1 MDIRIRGQTTSSITM
16 MGDRDFRTTIQTA
29 LSSIGKELQLDID
42 PKNIQTIHLQEVVQ
56 CLRRSYFD
64 RIDPVEIERRGFNEL
79 LSGLLRKLEYGSEPK
94 VFEIDDIKLE
104 GQTDMIVDDAILLFR
119 PAQGELENPI
129 ANDVLYL
136 NACLWIYDK
145 TEGIVVYITGDRKE
159 TTFSLTRNKKMFE
172 EVIRRVRVLN
182 NLLKEQ
188 KAPILE
194 PSTECSECQYYE
206 RCFIKKK
213 NSKHVDIGEMLGLGK
228 FGHQD

>member
-1 MDIRIRGQTTSSITM
+1 M
-16 MGDRDFRTTIQTA
+16 MGDRDFRTTIQSA
-29 LSSIGKELQLDID
+29 LGSIGKELQLDID
-42 PKNIQTIHLQEVVQ
+42 SKNIQTIHLQEVVQ

-64 RIDPVEIERRGFNEL
+64 RIDPIEIERRGFNEL

-94 VFEIDDIKLE
+94 EFDIDDVKLK
-104 GQTDMIVDDAILLFR
+104 GQTDMMVDDVIMLFR
-119 PAQGELENPI
+119 STQTELDNPL
-129 ANDVLYL
+129 ANDALYL

-145 TEGIVVYITGDRKE
+145 TEGIIVYITGDRKE

-206 RCFIKKK
+206 RCFMKKK
-213 NSKHVDIGEMLGLGK
+213 NTKHVDIGEMLGLGK
-228 FGHQD
+228 FGNKG

>member
-1 MDIRIRGQTTSSITM
+1 M
-16 MGDRDFRTTIQTA
+16 MGDRDFRTIIQSA
-29 LSSIGKELQLDID
+29 LGSIGKELQLDID
-42 PKNIQTIHLQEVVQ
+42 SKNIQTINLQEVVQ

-79 LSGLLRKLEYGSEPK
+79 LSGLLRKLEYGSDPK
-94 VFEIDDIKLE
+94 EFEIDEIKLK
-104 GQTDMIVDDAILLFR
+104 GQTDMLVDDVIMLFR
-119 PAQGELENPI
+119 SAQNELENPL

-159 TTFSLTRNKKMFE
+159 TTFSLARNKKMFE

-194 PSTECSECQYYE
+194 PSTECSDCQYYE
-206 RCFIKKK
+206 RCFVKKK
-213 NSKHVDIGEMLGLGK
+213 NSKQVDIGEMLGLGK

>member
-1 MDIRIRGQTTSSITM
+1 
-16 MGDRDFRTTIQTA
+16 MGDRDFRTIIQTA
-29 LSSIGKELQLDID
+29 LGSIGKELQLNID

-79 LSGLLRKLEYGSEPK
+79 LSGLLRKLEYGSDPK
-94 VFEIDDIKLE
+94 EFEVDDIKLK
-104 GQTDMIVDDAILLFR
+104 GQTDMLVDDVIMLFR
-119 PAQGELENPI
+119 PAQNELDNPI

-145 TEGIVVYITGDRKE
+145 TEGIIVYITGDRKE
-159 TTFSLTRNKKMFE
+159 TTFSLTRNNKMFE

-182 NLLKEQ
+182 DLLKKQ

-206 RCFIKKK
+206 RCFMKRK

-228 FGHQD
+228 FGNKG

>member
-1 MDIRIRGQTTSSITM
+1 M

-29 LSSIGKELQLDID
+29 LASIGKELQLDID

-64 RIDPVEIERRGFNEL
+64 RIDPIEIERRGFNEL

-94 VFEIDDIKLE
+94 EFEIDDIKLK
-104 GQTDMIVDDAILLFR
+104 GQTDMIVDDVIMLFR
-119 PAQGELENPI
+119 SAQSELDNPL

-145 TEGIVVYITGDRKE
+145 TEGIIVYITGDRKE
-159 TTFSLTRNKKMFE
+159 TTFSSTRNKKMFE
-172 EVIRRVRVLN
+172 EVIRRVRVLT

-194 PSTECSECQYYE
+194 PSVECSDCQYYE

-213 NSKHVDIGEMLGLGK
+213 NSKHVDIGEMRGVGT
-228 FGHQD
+228 FGNTG